1 MRLSDSIET
10 FIKAL
15 LAEDEQSVE
24 LKRNELAEYFG
35 CAPSQIN
42 YVLATRFTL
51 DDGYVIESR
60 RGGGGYIRIVRVM
73 SSDHQQLMYLIN
85 ERIGQ
90 SITEAEAA
98 RKVREIYRELGAEDV
113 SFTPIVSFGANA
125 ADPHHEPD
133 DTVLKEGDCVLFD
146 VGCRLDGYCSDMT
159 RTFFYRTVSP
169 EQRQVYETVLRAN
182 LAAEAMMRPGVRFCD
197 LDAAARNIITEAGY
211 GPYFTHR
218 LGHSIGMEV
227 HEPGDVSAVNTDTA
241 QPGRIFSCEPGI
253 YLTDRFGVRIEDLCM
268 ITPQG
273 VRVLNRYP
281 KELDII
287 NPAE

>member
-73 SSDHQQLMYLIN
+73 GSDQQQLMYLIN

-90 SITEAEAA
+90 SITEAEAVRLIGQLVERKIITSSEGDIMRAAVSSAALAIPVPDAMKDALRARSLKSMLTAVA
-98 RKVREIYRELGAEDV
+98 RK
-113 SFTPIVSFGANA
+113 
-125 ADPHHEPD
+125 DP
-133 DTVLKEGDCVLFD
+133 G
-146 VGCRLDGYCSDMT
+146 
-159 RTFFYRTVSP
+159 
-169 EQRQVYETVLRAN
+169 
-182 LAAEAMMRPGVRFCD
+182 
-197 LDAAARNIITEAGY
+197 
-211 GPYFTHR
+211 
-218 LGHSIGMEV
+218 
-227 HEPGDVSAVNTDTA
+227 
-241 QPGRIFSCEPGI
+241 
-253 YLTDRFGVRIEDLCM
+253 
-268 ITPQG
+268 
-273 VRVLNRYP
+273 
-281 KELDII
+281 
-287 NPAE
+287 